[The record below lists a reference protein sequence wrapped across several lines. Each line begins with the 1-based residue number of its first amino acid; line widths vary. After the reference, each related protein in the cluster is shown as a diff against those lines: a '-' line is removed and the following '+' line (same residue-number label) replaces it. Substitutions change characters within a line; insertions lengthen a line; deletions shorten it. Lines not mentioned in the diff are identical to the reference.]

1 MNMLLDLTTI
11 PTDVLINEI
20 NRRREVEVEKHIEI
34 IKDNLASIRA
44 LGMKVQDLD
53 DDPVDLCLQC
63 DLDEAVVTLSF
74 VY

>member
-1 MNMLLDLTTI
+1 MLLDLTTI

-34 IKDNLASIRA
+34 IKDNLASIRV

>member
-1 MNMLLDLTTI
+1 MLLDLTTI

-44 LGMKVQDLD
+44 LGMKIQDLD

-74 VY
+74 DY